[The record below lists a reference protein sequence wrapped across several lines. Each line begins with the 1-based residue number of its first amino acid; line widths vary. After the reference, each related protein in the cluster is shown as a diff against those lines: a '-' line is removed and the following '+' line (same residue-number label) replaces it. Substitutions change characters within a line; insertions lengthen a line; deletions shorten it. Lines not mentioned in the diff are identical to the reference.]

1 MPFLGAH
8 MSVGGGL
15 YRAVERIASIG
26 GQALQVFTRNQRQW
40 KSAPVTDEEAEAFR
54 AAVAEWGFPANVA
67 SHDSYLINLASP
79 DAEVAAKSRR
89 ALADELVRC
98 ARLGIP
104 MVVIHPGAHL
114 GAGVAAGIAA
124 LAGNLDAALEDA
136 GALDQGSGAVTVLL
150 ENTAGQGSGLGS
162 GFGELAEVM
171 ARSRHAQRLAVCL
184 DTCHAFAAGCD
195 LRTEEGHEA
204 AFEAFDRVIGLERL
218 RLFHL
223 NDSKT
228 GQGSRVDRHEHIGK
242 GSLGL
247 EPFRRLLNDPRFAGL
262 PMVIETP
269 KGKGDRLDLD
279 RMNLETLLALARRA

>member
-8 MSVGGGL
+8 MSIAGGL
-15 YRAVERIASIG
+15 HKAVERIASID

-40 KSAPVTDEEAEAFR
+40 KAAPVTDEEAEAFR
-54 AAVAEWGFPANVA
+54 LAVANWGFAHVA

-79 DAEVAAKSRR
+79 DPEVAAKSRK

-104 MVVIHPGAHL
+104 MVVLHPGAHL

-124 LAGNLDAALEDA
+124 LTDNLDAAMEEA
-136 GALDQGSGAVTVLL
+136 GAVDQGSGAVRVLL

-162 GFGELAEVM
+162 SFEELAEVM

-195 LRTEEGHEA
+195 LRTDEGYA
-204 AFEAFDRVIGLERL
+204 ATFETFDRTIGLERL

-223 NDSKT
+223 NDAKT
-228 GQGSRVDRHEHIGK
+228 DRGSRVDRHEHIGK
-242 GSLGL
+242 GRLGL

-269 KGKGDRLDLD
+269 KDEGERLELD
-279 RMNLETLLALARRA
+279 RMNLKTLRELIRRA